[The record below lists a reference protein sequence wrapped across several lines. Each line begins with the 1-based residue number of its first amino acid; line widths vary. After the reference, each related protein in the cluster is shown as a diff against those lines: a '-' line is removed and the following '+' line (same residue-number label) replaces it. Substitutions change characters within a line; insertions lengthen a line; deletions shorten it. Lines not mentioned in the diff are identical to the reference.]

1 VSTTALYQW
10 TAQIE
15 GRLTGFGAWQAR
27 GLAVYSYGV
36 MKSRQSAPGKV
47 AAQLGVAR
55 PAHAG
60 RHPRY
65 HYRTRLQESG
75 GSRQLSISCGATP
88 TANRGASSPTVPT
101 STPGAMP
108 NATGRRLPSVTSTA
122 MAGNGNPPQVHPGP
136 CHPAPACPCRR
147 LCLCAFFRRARLRRP
162 ALTSLSFA
170 SVYACFPYCAKP
182 PSSLPCFG
190 AFSIPPLP
198 VPNLSVHEP
207 GALAGGLRSTANGEG
222 RYVALNYGFHRIA
235 FLAKIQRRKS

>member
-162 ALTSLSFA
+162 ALTSSHFQPQAVSLLYLSPRFTPA
-170 SVYACFPYCAKP
+170 FLIARSRPRPFLVLVL
-182 PSSLPCFG
+182 SRSLPSPSQICRCMN
-190 AFSIPPLP
+190 P
-198 VPNLSVHEP
+198 
-207 GALAGGLRSTANGEG
+207 AL
-222 RYVALNYGFHRIA
+222 
-235 FLAKIQRRKS
+235 